1 MPSSAQFSVTSTP
14 VLLAKTN
21 GAPQEV
27 HLHCAQGSVYLDS
40 AGVTTSNGYKLDNG
54 QMITI
59 TLTTNEEL
67 WAVAQTSGT
76 LYVLTTI
83 L

>member
-1 MPSSAQFSVTSTP
+1 MPSSQQVSVNSTP

-21 GAPQEV
+21 GAPFEV
-27 HLHCAQGSVYLDS
+27 HLHCAAGAVYLDS
-40 AGVTTSNGYKLDNG
+40 AGVTTSNGFKLDNG
-54 QMITI
+54 QTMTI

-67 WAVAQTSGT
+67 WTVANNTST
-76 LYVLTTI
+76 LYVLTTV

>member
-1 MPSSAQFSVTSTP
+1 MPSSAQVTVTTTP

-21 GAPQEV
+21 GAPMEV
-27 HLHCAQGSVYLDS
+27 HLHCAQGAVYLDS
-40 AGVTTSNGYKLDNG
+40 AGVTTSTGYKLDNG
-54 QMITI
+54 QVITV

-67 WAVAQTSGT
+67 WAVANASST
-76 LYVLTTI
+76 LYTMTTI

>member
-1 MPSSAQFSVTSTP
+1 MPSSQQVAVNSTP
-14 VLLAKTN
+14 VRIAKTN
-21 GAPQEV
+21 GTPNEV
-27 HLHCAQGSVYLDS
+27 HLHCAAGAVYLDS

-67 WAVAQTSGT
+67 WAVAANTST
-76 LYVLTTI
+76 LYVLTTV

>member
-1 MPSSAQFSVTSTP
+1 MPSGAQYTVSSTP
-14 VLLAKTN
+14 VLISKTN

-27 HLHCAQGSVYLDS
+27 HLHCAQGAVYLDS
-40 AGVTTSNGYKLDNG
+40 AGVTTSTGYKLDNG
-54 QMITI
+54 QVITV

-67 WAVAQTSGT
+67 WAVASTSST
-76 LYVLTTI
+76 LYALVTI

>member
-1 MPSSAQFSVTSTP
+1 MPASAQVSVNSTP

-21 GAPQEV
+21 GAPMEV
-27 HLHCAQGSVYLDS
+27 HLHCAAGAVYLDS
-40 AGVTTSNGYKLDNG
+40 AGVTTSNGFKLDNG
-54 QMITI
+54 QTMVV

-67 WAVAQTSGT
+67 WAVANNTST
-76 LYVLTTI
+76 LYTLITI

>member
-1 MPSSAQFSVTSTP
+1 M
-14 VLLAKTN
+14 LAKTN

-27 HLHCAQGSVYLDS
+27 HIHCAAGSAYLDGS
-40 AGVTTSNGYKLDNG
+40 GVTTSTGYKIDNG
-54 QMITI
+54 QLITI

-67 WAVAQTSGT
+67 WAVAQTSAT

>member
-1 MPSSAQFSVTSTP
+1 MPSSAQVSVNSTP

-21 GAPQEV
+21 GAPMEV
-27 HLHCAQGSVYLDS
+27 HLHCAAGAVYLDS
-40 AGVTTSNGYKLDNG
+40 AGVTTANGFKLDNG
-54 QMITI
+54 QTMVV

-67 WAVAQTSGT
+67 WAVANASST
-76 LYVLTTI
+76 LYTLITI

>member
-1 MPSSAQFSVTSTP
+1 MPSSQQVAVTSTP

-21 GAPQEV
+21 GAPFEV
-27 HLHCAQGSVYLDS
+27 HLHCAAGAVYLDS
-40 AGVTTSNGYKLDNG
+40 AGVTTSNGFKLDNG
-54 QMITI
+54 QTMTI

-67 WAVAQTSGT
+67 WAVANTSST
-76 LYVLTTI
+76 LYVLTTV

>member
-1 MPSSAQFSVTSTP
+1 MPSSQQVSVNSTP

-21 GAPQEV
+21 GTPFEV
-27 HLHCAQGSVYLDS
+27 HLHCATGAVYLDS

-54 QMITI
+54 QTMTI

-67 WAVAQTSGT
+67 WAVAQSSST
-76 LYVLTTI
+76 LYVLTTV

>member
-1 MPSSAQFSVTSTP
+1 MPSSQQVSVNSTP

-21 GAPQEV
+21 GAPFEV
-27 HLHCAQGSVYLDS
+27 HLHCAQGAVFLDS

-67 WAVAQTSGT
+67 WAVANTSST
-76 LYVLTTI
+76 LYVLTTV